1 MKEILDVVIWVG
13 FAFLLFVF
21 LRGFNEQQV
30 KKHQDKI
37 KEVEKRTNE
46 SDKNNIEPKDEKE

>member
-1 MKEILDVVIWVG
+1 MKEILDVVVLAG

-30 KKHQDKI
+30 KKHQDKLEEI
-37 KEVEKRTNE
+37 EKKKKLKEEQKEEK
-46 SDKNNIEPKDEKE
+46 

>member
-1 MKEILDVVIWVG
+1 MKEILDVVIWIG

-30 KKHQDKI
+30 QKHKDKLEEAKKKRNEY
-37 KEVEKRTNE
+37 KENNTN
-46 SDKNNIEPKDEKE
+46 KDIQQ

>member
-1 MKEILDVVIWVG
+1 MKEILDIVVWVG

-30 KKHQDKI
+30 KKHKDKLEEI
-37 KEVEKRTNE
+37 EKKKEN
-46 SDKNNIEPKDEKE
+46 KEQKEEE

>member
-1 MKEILDVVIWVG
+1 MKEILDVVVWVF

-30 KKHQDKI
+30 KKHKDKLDEI
-37 KEVEKRTNE
+37 KKRKQNTEQKEEK
-46 SDKNNIEPKDEKE
+46 

>member
-1 MKEILDVVIWVG
+1 MKEIFDVIIWIG

-30 KKHQDKI
+30 KKHKDKI
-37 KEVEKRTNE
+37 EEAEKRRNENNTN
-46 SDKNNIEPKDEKE
+46 KDEEE

>member
-1 MKEILDVVIWVG
+1 MKEILDVVIWIG

-30 KKHQDKI
+30 QKHKDKL
-37 KEVEKRTNE
+37 EDAEKRRNE
-46 SDKNNIEPKDEKE
+46 SKQNNINKDEKE

>member
-1 MKEILDVVIWVG
+1 MKEILDIVVWIG

-30 KKHQDKI
+30 KKHKDKLDEI
-37 KEVEKRTNE
+37 EKKKEN
-46 SDKNNIEPKDEKE
+46 KEQKEEN

>member
-1 MKEILDVVIWVG
+1 MKEIFDIVVWVG

-30 KKHQDKI
+30 KKHQDKLEEI
-37 KEVEKRTNE
+37 EKKKENKEQKEEK
-46 SDKNNIEPKDEKE
+46 

>member
-1 MKEILDVVIWVG
+1 MKEILDIVIWIG

-30 KKHQDKI
+30 KKHKDKL
-37 KEVEKRTNE
+37 EESTKRRNE
-46 SDKNNIEPKDEKE
+46 NNIHKDDKE

>member
-1 MKEILDVVIWVG
+1 MKEILDVVMWVG

-30 KKHQDKI
+30 KKHKDKLE
-37 KEVEKRTNE
+37 EVEKRRNENNTNK
-46 SDKNNIEPKDEKE
+46 DKQQ

>member
-1 MKEILDVVIWVG
+1 MKEIFDIVVWGG

-30 KKHQDKI
+30 KKHQDKL
-37 KEVEKRTNE
+37 E
-46 SDKNNIEPKDEKE
+46 NIEKKKENKEQKEED

>member
-1 MKEILDVVIWVG
+1 MKEILDVVIWIG

-30 KKHQDKI
+30 QKHKDKLEEATKKRNEF
-37 KEVEKRTNE
+37 KE
-46 SDKNNIEPKDEKE
+46 NNINKDTQQ

>member
-1 MKEILDVVIWVG
+1 MKEILDIIVWIG

-30 KKHQDKI
+30 KKHQDKL
-37 KEVEKRTNE
+37 KEVEKQRE
-46 SDKNNIEPKDEKE
+46 DKKK